1 MKTYEIRDPVHG
13 FIELNEWERQIVDHP
28 VFQRLRRIRQLGLTD
43 MVYPGA
49 MHSRFEHSL
58 GVMHV
63 ATLMFDQIVKRRQD
77 FLERELAFR
86 QAGLDRDR
94 ILVRLTAL
102 LHDVGH
108 SPFSH
113 AGEDLMVTD
122 TATNKPFKHE
132 HYSGAAIVFLMGDAI
147 ENHPLNQNYG
157 IKAQDIAD
165 LLNGHPNLG
174 RRLLWKD
181 LLSSQLDADRADYL
195 LRDSHHIGVA
205 YGNYDLQRLL
215 VTLSVAIDPETDSPK
230 VVVES
235 GGIHAAEGLILA
247 RYMMFTQVYFQHTR
261 RAYDFHCSRAIKCML
276 PQSQRGAELERPDAF
291 PPPDTE
297 EGVRQYLKWDD
308 WKVLAGIG
316 NGQCGDDGQIITER
330 RHHRR
335 IYETMEMPDL
345 NELELAEEITLE
357 LGNDVAF
364 VDTAEKS
371 WYNSKAGEIQIL
383 MEESHGREEVLPLS
397 VISGVVSGLKPVNQ
411 LRVYVPMDTQRRCK
425 ATVEGIVKEWRR
437 KNGTQSEHP
446 VE

>member
-1 MKTYEIRDPVHG
+1 MRTYEIRDPVHG
-13 FIELNEWERQIVDHP
+13 FIQLNDWEREIVDHP

-63 ATLMFDQIVKRRQD
+63 ATRMFDQIVKRREEFLKSELD
-77 FLERELAFR
+77 FSPAGLER
-86 QAGLDRDR
+86 DRT
-94 ILVRLTAL
+94 LVRLTAL

-113 AGEDLMVTD
+113 AGEDLMPKSAATD
-122 TATNKPFKHE
+122 KPFNHE
-132 HYSGAAIVFLMGDAI
+132 DYSGAVVVLLMRDVI
-147 ENHPLNQNYG
+147 ENHPLNENYK
-157 IKAQDIAD
+157 IKAQEIAD
-165 LLNGHPNLG
+165 LLNGNPSLG
-174 RRLLWKD
+174 RSLLWKD

-215 VTLSVAIDPETDSPK
+215 VTLSVAMDPDTDSPK

-235 GGIHAAEGLILA
+235 GGVHAAEGLILA

-261 RAYDFHCSRAIKCML
+261 RAYDFHCSQAVKCLL
-276 PQSQRGAELERPDAF
+276 PQFQRHAELERRDAF

-297 EGVRQYLKWDD
+297 ASVRRYLEWDD

-316 NGQCGDDGQIITER
+316 NGQCGDDGQSIAER

-335 IYETMEMPDL
+335 IYETTEMPDL
-345 NELELAEEITLE
+345 DELELAEEITLE
-357 LGNDVAF
+357 LGNDIAF

-383 MEESHGREEVLPLS
+383 MEEGHGREEVLPLS
-397 VISGVVSGLKPVNQ
+397 RLSGVVNGLRPVNQ
-411 LRVYVPMDTQRRCK
+411 QRVYVPLEAKQRCK
-425 ATVEGIVKEWRR
+425 DIVEKVVGKWRR
-437 KNGTQSEHP
+437 GNAVS
-446 VE
+446 